1 MTDMVKLGDVLQPVK
16 SARAGDSEYPLL
28 SMTMRN
34 GLVDQFD
41 KFNKRVASQDTSAYK
56 VIERGQLVVG
66 FPIDEGV
73 LDFQTMYDE
82 AIVSP
87 AYGVWELSG
96 KYEVS
101 REYLGA
107 YLRSDHAI
115 AYYKAKL
122 QGSTARR
129 RSLPNSTFLALPIY
143 LPPLDEQRRIVEILD
158 RVDAIRT
165 KRRRM
170 LADFDELKDSMFTEM
185 FGGIQDHTSLGD
197 LIVDGPTNGLY
208 RSQSDYGSGTCI
220 LRIDG
225 FYDGVVIP
233 QKWKRVDIPNSEV
246 QRYELR
252 EDDIVINRV
261 NSLQY
266 LGKSAI
272 IPALQEPAVYESNM
286 MRFRVDTAETLPLYV
301 VSWLQTEDARIQ
313 IVGCAKQA
321 VNQSSINQKDV
332 TSFRIPL
339 PPLPLQRE
347 FARRV
352 EAIVAARAKVERAL
366 ALDDELFAS
375 LQSRAFRGEL

>member
-1 MTDMVKLGDVLQPVK
+1 MVKLGELIQPVR

-28 SMTMRN
+28 SMTMHN

-73 LDFQTMYDE
+73 LDFQMLYDK

-87 AYGVWELSG
+87 AYGVWELSN

-101 REYLGA
+101 RTYLGA
-107 YLRSDHAI
+107 YLRSERAI
-115 AYYKAKL
+115 DYYKAKL

-143 LPPLDEQRRIVEILD
+143 LPPLDEQRRIVAILD
-158 RVDAIRT
+158 RADAIRV
-165 KRRRM
+165 KRRHM
-170 LADFDELKDSMFTEM
+170 LADFDELPRSLFLKM
-185 FGGIQDHTSLGD
+185 FGDMTATKHVENVIEKMRTGPFGSDLHHDEFVDDGISVLGLDNVVGNKFQWGQRRYITSEKYEKLKRYTVYPGD
-197 LIVDGPTNGLY
+197 VLVSIM
-208 RSQSDYGSGTCI
+208 GTAGRC
-220 LRIDG
+220 
-225 FYDGVVIP
+225 VVVP
-233 QKWKRVDIPNSEV
+233 DDIPTAINTKHICAISVDREV
-246 QRYELR
+246 LEPLFLR
-252 EDDIVINRV
+252 AVFLWHRQARMHLLKSVKGSIMDGLNMGIIKKMPVI
-261 NSLQY
+261 
-266 LGKSAI
+266 
-272 IPALQEPAVYESNM
+272 
-286 MRFRVDTAETLPLYV
+286 T
-301 VSWLQTEDARIQ
+301 
-313 IVGCAKQA
+313 
-321 VNQSSINQKDV
+321 
-332 TSFRIPL
+332 

-352 EAIVAARAKVERAL
+352 EAIAAARAKVERAL

>member
-1 MTDMVKLGDVLQPVK
+1 MTDMVKLDELIQPVK

-28 SMTMRN
+28 SMTMHN

-107 YLRSDHAI
+107 YLRSNRAI

-122 QGSTARR
+122 RGSTARR
-129 RSLPNSTFLALPIY
+129 RSLPNSTFVALPIY
-143 LPPLDEQRRIVEILD
+143 LPSLDEQRRIVEILD
-158 RVDAIRT
+158 RADAIRA